1 MIRTAVPP
9 ARCLLA
15 ATSLVLLSVTPL
27 SATAEGPRE
36 LQATEV
42 RAAFASAGL
51 PTGEPGA
58 WTEDGVV
65 MFAVDDPAVG
75 LTGHPQLRVFVYRS
89 ASAAAAAHQ
98 QAHAQDEARR
108 NRTISFSDQLGPQL
122 LTGYGASAWTRNVA
136 LVQASDPT
144 DVGSFSSEP
153 DCVSDVIGNAD
164 LAAGV
169 TSRDFALPSTRV
181 DSRFVDVV
189 ATLP

>member
-1 MIRTAVPP
+1 MTRTAVPP

-27 SATAEGPRE
+27 SATAEGPRD
-36 LQATEV
+36 LQVTEV

-51 PTGEPGA
+51 PAGEPGA

-65 MFAVDDPAVG
+65 VFAVDDPAVG

-89 ASAAAAAHQ
+89 ATAAAAHQ
-98 QAHAQDEARR
+98 QAHTQDEGRR
-108 NRTISFSDQLGPQL
+108 NRTVSFSDQLGPQL

-136 LVQASDPT
+136 LVQASDPS

-153 DCVSDVIGNAD
+153 
-164 LAAGV
+164 LA
-169 TSRDFALPSTRV
+169 LE
-181 DSRFVDVV
+181 
-189 ATLP
+189 